1 MPIWLS
7 CGIHVSHPLVGNLSN
22 ELSLCTKGHGAKSW
36 RKAWSGILSR
46 IPIIRI
52 VQIYV
57 NFIFI
62 SPFYLD
68 LGSAGENVKLLDSQK
83 FVSNFSGT
91 NVKTQ
96 LNTVSVERG
105 MSWQQAMNKWH
116 QHDGPDDGFYISAQV
131 RDALVLH
138 LQWDLSSVSV
148 QGTVDLWSYIL
159 PIDRYSHTL

>member
-1 MPIWLS
+1 MWIS
-7 CGIHVSHPLVGNLSN
+7 CV
-22 ELSLCTKGHGAKSW
+22 
-36 RKAWSGILSR
+36 
-46 IPIIRI
+46 
-52 VQIYV
+52 
-57 NFIFI
+57 
-62 SPFYLD
+62 SPFHLD

-131 RDALVLH
+131 RDTLVLH
-138 LQWDLSSVSV
+138 LQWDLSSIMSPDCNAMYTMFGGVIV
-148 QGTVDLWSYIL
+148 IW
-159 PIDRYSHTL
+159 